1 MMKQC
6 ICKMCGKVF
15 LSGKAETYYC
25 PECMTKAI
33 KSNVLRDRVCTVC
46 GAHYMGYPRSK
57 YCPDCR
63 IKIKREREK
72 KYKKAGAKRP
82 LGSIDICQKCGKEY
96 VVTSGLQKYCADCA
110 PEAVRETIRAHKR
123 DMAKVYNRE
132 VRPKR
137 RKSMRE
143 GLTVC
148 AVCGKAF
155 TAKTSTV
162 TCSPECTREYKR
174 QKQAISDYKRGRS
187 KPDRILAPKSSTIPQ
202 SGIKGITWHR
212 KSQKWQLK
220 IDGKYIGLF
229 PTIEEAAA
237 RKSYIEEQ

>member
-1 MMKQC
+1 MKQR
-6 ICKMCGKVF
+6 ICKMCGKAF
-15 LSGKAETYYC
+15 LSSKEETYYC

-63 IKIKREREK
+63 IKAKREREK
-72 KYKKAGAKRP
+72 KYKKAGAKRL

-96 VVTSGLQKYCADCA
+96 VVTSGLQKYCPDCV
-110 PEAVRETIRAHKR
+110 PEAVKETIRAHKR
-123 DMAKVYNRE
+123 EMAKKYNRD
-132 VRPKR
+132 VRPQR
-137 RKSMRE
+137 RKAMKE
-143 GLTVC
+143 GLSVC

-155 TAKTSTV
+155 TAKSSMV
-162 TCSPECTREYKR
+162 TCSPECAREYKR
-174 QKQAISDYKRGRS
+174 RQQVISDYKRGRIS
-187 KPDRILAPKSSTIPQ
+187 LARILAPKSSTTPQ

-229 PTIEEAAA
+229 STIEEAVA
-237 RKSYIEEQ
+237 RKSCIEGQ

>member
-1 MMKQC
+1 MKQC

-82 LGSIDICQKCGKEY
+82 LGSIDIC
-96 VVTSGLQKYCADCA
+96 
-110 PEAVRETIRAHKR
+110 
-123 DMAKVYNRE
+123 
-132 VRPKR
+132 
-137 RKSMRE
+137 
-143 GLTVC
+143 
-148 AVCGKAF
+148 
-155 TAKTSTV
+155 
-162 TCSPECTREYKR
+162 
-174 QKQAISDYKRGRS
+174 
-187 KPDRILAPKSSTIPQ
+187 
-202 SGIKGITWHR
+202 
-212 KSQKWQLK
+212 
-220 IDGKYIGLF
+220 
-229 PTIEEAAA
+229 
-237 RKSYIEEQ
+237 